1 MQQDST
7 FRRIDEAGT
16 TMVALEFEGQPV
28 TARAGDN
35 VAAALL
41 AAGHLTLRTTPVSG
55 APRAPFCMM
64 GACFDCLVEIDRRR
78 GQPAGLHDPGRR
90 GDEGVPDGGRTI
102 TSAGRCQ

>member
-1 MQQDST
+1 
-7 FRRIDEAGT
+7 
-16 TMVALEFEGQPV
+16 MVALEFEGQPV

-64 GACFDCLVEIDRRR
+64 GVCFDCLVEIDGEANRQACMTPVAAGMKARRM
-78 GQPAGLHDPGRR
+78 
-90 GDEGVPDGGRTI
+90 EGARPLPQGGA
-102 TSAGRCQ
+102 SED